1 MLVSSKDTNMLLR
14 TRLTDESAKCYIE
27 MSGLLFLAVDA
38 VGIEIV
44 FANQIN

>member
-14 TRLTDESAKCYIE
+14 TRLTDESAKCYIK
-27 MSGLLFLAVDA
+27 MRRLLLLAVDA